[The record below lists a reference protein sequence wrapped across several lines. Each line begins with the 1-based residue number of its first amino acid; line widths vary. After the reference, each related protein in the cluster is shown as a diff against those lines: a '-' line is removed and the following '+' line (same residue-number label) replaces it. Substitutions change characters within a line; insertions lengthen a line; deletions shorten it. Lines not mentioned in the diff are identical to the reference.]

1 MRTMEDLVSSLEEL
15 PILRARVEK
24 ILDIAKNKDNLL
36 IRADDVEE
44 RVDEEIQK
52 LAREV
57 MQGWAETENK
67 RQASELRQKQA
78 VTGDGKKNSTG
89 TRSSAQ

>member
-1 MRTMEDLVSSLEEL
+1 MTTSKDFLSGLEEYPAL
-15 PILRARVEK
+15 KARMEQ
-24 ILDIAKNKDNLL
+24 ILDIARNKDNRL

-44 RVDEEIQK
+44 RVDEETQK

-67 RQASELRQKQA
+67 RQASGLTQKQA
-78 VTGDGKKNSTG
+78 VAGDGKKNSTG

>member
-1 MRTMEDLVSSLEEL
+1 MRTTEDLVSSLEEM

-57 MQGWAETENK
+57 MQGWAENENL
-67 RQASELRQKQA
+67 RQANKLKQKQA

-89 TRSSAQ
+89 TQSLAQ